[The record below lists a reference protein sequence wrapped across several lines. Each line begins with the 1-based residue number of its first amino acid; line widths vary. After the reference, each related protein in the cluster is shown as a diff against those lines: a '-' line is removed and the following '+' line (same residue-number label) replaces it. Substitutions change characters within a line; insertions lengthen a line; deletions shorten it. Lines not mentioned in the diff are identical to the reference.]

1 MVLLPEIE
9 WPAGGPSAAESSYS
23 RFVKNA
29 LDFADGRR
37 MDLGDLETVTRY
49 FTKARCAKTV
59 NRAISHRLR
68 LGADR
73 SFELLVMDRYR
84 R

>member
-9 WPAGGPSAAESSYS
+9 WPAGGTSAAERPNRPDS

-37 MDLGDLETVTRY
+37 RDLGDLEPSRDILP
-49 FTKARCAKTV
+49 KRDAQK
-59 NRAISHRLR
+59 L
-68 LGADR
+68 
-73 SFELLVMDRYR
+73 
-84 R
+84 